1 MLLAELGG
9 KAPWATGSEDVLTSS
24 VFGSLDIEP
33 TSRVLSLWLARA
45 RTTQGECLK
54 LSTSARLLDI
64 TYWPRF
70 RPDRQTEPDV
80 ALTLEEPDGSITLAF
95 IEVKYR
101 SGISSAADEQ
111 SEHVTGQLGRQW
123 RVLDRL
129 HPSEA
134 PGRPSRIDRR
144 VLVYL
149 TNDLP
154 APDAQ
159 MRTMLSEIEAKTGA
173 DQPTQSWYWL
183 SWRSLAP
190 IVGREMRGR
199 AGDRLIELLRR
210 RALTPF
216 EGLQPPLAEHA
227 VNWIYASRQVE
238 DEEDAFRTPA
248 LRSVHWN
255 YNPRTKETHYFAT
268 PPRLAVPWRFK

>member
-9 KAPWATGSEDVLTSS
+9 KAPWATASEDVLTSS

-129 HPSEA
+129 YPSEA

-159 MRTMLSEIEAKTGA
+159 MRTMLSEIEAKTGG

-190 IVGREMRGR
+190 IVRREMRGR
-199 AGDRLIELLRR
+199 AGDRLMALLRR

-238 DEEDAFRTPA
+238 DEEEAFRAPA